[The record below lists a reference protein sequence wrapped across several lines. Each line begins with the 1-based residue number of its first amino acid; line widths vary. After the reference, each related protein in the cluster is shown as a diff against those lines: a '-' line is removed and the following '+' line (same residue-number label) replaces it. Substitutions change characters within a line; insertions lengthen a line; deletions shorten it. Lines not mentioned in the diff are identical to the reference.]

1 MSRSRLVV
9 DAHAGRIVALVLVSA
24 GLGEGAMRVADGGG
38 AGHASLGAV
47 GGSGAMF
54 WGD

>member
-9 DAHAGRIVALVLVSA
+9 DAHAGKIVVLVLV
-24 GLGEGAMRVADGGG
+24 GVGVGEGAMRVADRGG
-38 AGHASLGAV
+38 AGHVSMCAV
-47 GGSGAMF
+47 GSSGVMF

>member
-1 MSRSRLVV
+1 MSRSGWGV
-9 DAHAGRIVALVLVSA
+9 DTHAGKIVALVLV
-24 GLGEGAMRVADGGG
+24 GVGVREGAMRVADGSG
-38 AGHASLGAV
+38 AGHTSMCAV